1 MATAKFKISELSRSS
16 SVADTDL
23 LILNDSVGPET
34 KSVEFK
40 LLKSSILNGGGS
52 GAPNETYNFN
62 NPVRFNANVVINAQ
76 KNDGDSTADS
86 NLFINNADI
95 ILRRQGPHRI
105 RFQDGQ
111 QEAEDPLEKTDRSI
125 DLTWRSQPNSLGF
138 EFSNN
143 LNPPANNDDGYL
155 NNRIWETYIA
165 DPADVDTLPGFVD
178 FPVRATAGTTI
189 FHKNLIVDSTGNKSA
204 DNIPNANLVLVQSD
218 LVLETGQSGPN
229 RIRFIDQLE
238 QNTPDGGTL
247 RNSIDLSYRVN
258 PNFLSFEFSNNDGF
272 GATVI
277 NSNRIF
283 DVNGSTGGRKKGD
296 VTFHTRFLLHLEDVP
311 TNDNTEVQNGTAG
324 NGAQKPRPVEIP
336 KGRLA
341 FYIER
346 GEEAPVEDAA
356 RPITPPVDIEPSVAA
371 IYKDPILQADGSG
384 PNVTRFRMIT
394 EAQYN
399 ALVDMIARGV

>member
-1 MATAKFKISELSRSS
+1 MATAKFKISELPRSN

-34 KSVEFK
+34 KSIEFRR
-40 LLKSSILNGGGS
+40 LRSSILNGSGSGGS
-52 GAPNETYNFN
+52 NETYNFDN
-62 NPVRFNANVVINAQ
+62 RVRFNEDVIINAQ
-76 KNDGDSTADS
+76 KVEGDTTATS
-86 NLFINNADI
+86 NLFLNNADL
-95 ILRRQGPHRI
+95 ILRKVGPHRI

-111 QEAEDPLEKTDRSI
+111 QENEDPLEKTDRSI
-125 DLTWRSQPNSLGF
+125 DLIWRSKPNSLGF

-143 LNPPANNDDGYL
+143 QSPPGPSSDGYL
-155 NNRIWETYIA
+155 PNRIWETYIA
-165 DPADVDTLPGFVD
+165 DPSDLDTLPGFVD
-178 FPVRATAGTTI
+178 FPVLATAGSTI
-189 FHKNLIVDSTGNKSA
+189 FHKNLIIDSTGDKSSE
-204 DNIPNANLVLVQSD
+204 NIPNANLVLVQSD
-218 LVLETGQSGPN
+218 LVLESGQGGPN
-229 RIRFIDQLE
+229 RIRFIDQS
-238 QNTPDGGTL
+238 QRNSPDGGIL

-258 PNFLSFEFSNNDGF
+258 PNFLCFEFSNNDNF
-272 GATVI
+272 NTTVR
-277 NSNRIF
+277 NSNRIL
-283 DVNGSTGGRKKGD
+283 DINGSTGGIKKGD

-346 GEEAPVEDAA
+346 GEAPPAEDAA

-384 PNVTRFRMIT
+384 PNITRFRMIT
-394 EAQYN
+394 EAQYE